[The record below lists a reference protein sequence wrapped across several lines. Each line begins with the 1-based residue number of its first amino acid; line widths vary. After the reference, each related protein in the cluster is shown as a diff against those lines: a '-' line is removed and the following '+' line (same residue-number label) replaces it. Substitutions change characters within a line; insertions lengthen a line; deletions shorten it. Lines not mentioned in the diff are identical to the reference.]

1 MTALASQSLG
11 QPLPRPP
18 LPEGP
23 VLVAGLARAGQ
34 AAVAALVD
42 RIGPGR
48 VLAWDADMRRS
59 MQRVARRLRARGV
72 RVWIGPEPALAS
84 IEINSVIK
92 SPGIAPSQPLL
103 AAALAAGLP
112 VIDELELGWRLLLAP
127 MIAITGTNGKS
138 TTSGL
143 LATTLAAAGMR
154 TAVVGNTAFGPPLSA
169 VAHRALDVAVCE
181 VSSYQLEAC
190 DRLLPEIAVL
200 TNLTPEHLGRHRS
213 MDRYGEIKTRL
224 FARDGDVVGRAV
236 VNIDD
241 PLGGRLARL
250 VRASGGTAIG
260 IGADPAADYQLRG
273 VRWGLRHADL
283 AVRTP
288 SGTTVLSSRLPGAH
302 NARNV
307 LTAFAVA
314 ELAGVSRADAIAAL
328 AGAHAPP
335 GRFEHVDCR
344 QPFAVIV
351 DLSTTPDALEHVLH
365 TVRHGMDPGGR
376 LRVVLGVVGRPG
388 SAIRQIGRI
397 ARDRTDHLVLTS
409 AAALS
414 VPPMML
420 LHELR
425 KGARGSAGAELEIV
439 IDRRRAITRALASAR
454 SGDVVLILGR
464 GEMAI
469 EYPDPH
475 GDPFGCSDREMAIAA
490 LAQLGWG
497 DGRPARRPPPV
508 GHRDTEIREHRAQPE
523 QLGVGRKGEELI
535 LGAHE
540 RGAQ

>member
-59 MQRVARRLRARGV
+59 MQRVARGLRARGV

-84 IEINSVIK
+84 IEIRTVIK

-112 VIDELELGWRLLLAP
+112 VIDELELGWRLLRAP

-143 LATTLAAAGMR
+143 VATTLAAGGMR
-154 TAVVGNTAFGPPLSA
+154 TALVGNTAFGPPLSA
-169 VAHRALDVAVCE
+169 VANRALDVAVCE

-200 TNLTPEHLGRHRS
+200 TNLTPEHLGRHRT

-224 FARDGDVVGRAV
+224 FAREGGVVGRAV

-250 VRASGGTAIG
+250 VRAGGGTAIG

-288 SGTTVLSSRLPGAH
+288 SGTAVLSSRLPGAH

-335 GRFEHVDCR
+335 GRFEHVDCS

-351 DLSTTPDALEHVLH
+351 DVSSTPDALSQVLH
-365 TVRHGMDPGGR
+365 TVRHGRDAGQ
-376 LRVVLGVVGRPG
+376 LRIVLGVMGRPG
-388 SAIRQIGRI
+388 SAIRELGRL
-397 ARDRTDHLVLTS
+397 ARRQSDQLVLTS
-409 AAALS
+409 VAAMHI
-414 VPPMML
+414 PPIVM

-425 KGARGSAGAELEIV
+425 KGARGRSGAQLEVV
-439 IDRRRAITRALASAR
+439 IDRPRAIARTLAAAR
-454 SGDVVLILGR
+454 PGDVVLILGR
-464 GEMAI
+464 GEI
-469 EYPDPH
+469 ETFSPDLR

-497 DGRPARRPPPV
+497 DGRPARRPSPV
-508 GHRDTEIREHRAQPE
+508 RHRDTEIREHVSQPE
-523 QLGVGRKGEELI
+523 QLGVGRKGEELV
-535 LGAHE
+535 LGVNE
-540 RGAQ
+540 RGPQ